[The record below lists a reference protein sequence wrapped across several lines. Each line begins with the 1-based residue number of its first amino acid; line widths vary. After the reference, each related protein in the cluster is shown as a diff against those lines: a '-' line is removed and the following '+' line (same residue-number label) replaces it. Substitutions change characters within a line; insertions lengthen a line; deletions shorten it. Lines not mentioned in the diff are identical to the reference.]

1 MSVTKMSNADLLKK
15 WEPLL
20 EAEGI
25 AKITSHEKKVVTAQL
40 LENAETAASQGLI
53 ERVEHPLLDQNLME
67 AAPTN
72 NTSGVQNY
80 DPVLISLIRRAAP
93 KLIAYDLC
101 GVQPMTGPSGQV
113 FYMRS
118 RYGNQSGAE
127 AFFNE
132 ANTGHSTINGGNTAI
147 LGDAGLNVGNSPTGN
162 VATYNFA
169 AAMALAQAEAL
180 GSAGNSAWREMAM
193 SIDKLTV
200 VAKSRKLKAEYTH
213 EFAQD
218 LKAIHG
224 LDAVRELSNILAT
237 ELVSEIN
244 REVIRSIYGIAKIG
258 SPATRVTNAG
268 VIDLDLDTNGRWS
281 AERWV
286 GLHFQLEL
294 EANDLAKATRRG
306 RGNIILTSSNVAS
319 ALRAAKLLDV
329 TEAARLQI
337 DDTGNTFAG
346 MMGTT
351 KVFIDPYAM
360 SDFVVVGYKGQSSW
374 DSGLYY
380 CPYTPLQQIKSLTQ
394 DTLTPII
401 GFQTRYGMVQN
412 PFGGGATPIADGKL
426 TPNSNEFYRLSLVQ
440 NIM

>member
-1 MSVTKMSNADLLKK
+1 MTVKLTNAQLVEK
-15 WEPLL
+15 WSPLL
-20 EAEGI
+20 EDSQLPSISTTER
-25 AKITSHEKKVVTAQL
+25 KIVTAQL
-40 LENAETAASQGLI
+40 LENAEVAQASGII
-53 ERVEHPLLDQNLME
+53 ERVDHPLMDLQE

-72 NTSGVQNY
+72 NTAGVQNY

-93 KLIAYDLC
+93 KLIAYDLV

-118 RYGNQSGAE
+118 RYGNQTGPE

-132 ANTGHSTINGGNTAI
+132 ANTGHSTVRGGNTAV
-147 LGDAGLNVGNSPTGN
+147 LGDANLNIGTSPTGN
-162 VATYNFA
+162 VSTYNFA
-169 AAMALAQAEAL
+169 GAMALAQAEAL
-180 GSAGNSAWREMAM
+180 GSAGNTAWREMAM
-193 SIDKLTV
+193 TIDKLTV
-200 VAKSRKLKAEYTH
+200 VANSRKLKAEYTH

-244 REVIRSIYGIAKIG
+244 REIIRSVYGVAKIG
-258 SPATRVTNAG
+258 SPGSRVTTPG
-268 VIDLDLDTNGRWS
+268 VIDLDVDTNGRWS

-306 RGNIILTSSNVAS
+306 RGNIILCSSNVAS

-329 TEAARLQI
+329 TEAQRLQI

-351 KVFIDPYAM
+351 KVFIDPYAT
-360 SDFVVVGYKGQSSW
+360 SDFVVVGYKGTSSW
-374 DSGLYY
+374 DAGLYY
-380 CPYTPLQQIKSLTQ
+380 CPYTPMQQIKSLTQ

-426 TPNSNEFYRLSLVQ
+426 TPNSNEFYRLSAITH
-440 NIM
+440 IM

>member
-1 MSVTKMSNADLLKK
+1 MADKTYAELIEK
-15 WEPLL
+15 WQPLL
-20 EAEGI
+20 EDPSLPQISSFER
-25 AKITSHEKKVVTAQL
+25 KVVTAQL
-40 LENAETAASQGLI
+40 LENAEVATSKGLM
-53 ERVEHPLLDQNLME
+53 EAVDHPLMDLQE

-72 NTSGVQNY
+72 NTSGIQNY

-93 KLIAYDLC
+93 KLIAYDLV

-118 RYGNQSGAE
+118 RYGNNSGAE

-132 ANTGHSTINGGNTAI
+132 ANTGWATVRGGNTSV
-147 LGDAGLNVGNSPTGN
+147 LGDANLNVGTSPTGN

-169 AAMALAQAEAL
+169 GNMALAQAEAL
-180 GSAGNSAWREMAM
+180 GSTGNTAWREMAM
-193 SIDKLTV
+193 TIDKFTV
-200 VAKSRKLKAEYTH
+200 NAGSRKLKAEYTH

-224 LDAVRELSNILAT
+224 LDAVRELSNILST

-244 REVIRSIYGIAKIG
+244 REIVRSVYGVAKIG
-258 SPATRVTNAG
+258 SPGSRVATPG
-268 VIDLDLDTNGRWS
+268 VINLDVDTNGRWS

-306 RGNIILTSSNVAS
+306 RGNIILCSSNVAS
-319 ALRAAKLLDV
+319 ALRAAKLLDL
-329 TEAARLQI
+329 TDAARLQI

-351 KVFIDPYAM
+351 KVFIDPYATA
-360 SDFVVVGYKGQSSW
+360 DYVVVGYKGSSSW
-374 DSGLYY
+374 DAGLYY

-401 GFQTRYGMVQN
+401 GFQTRYAVAQN
-412 PFGGGATPIADGKL
+412 PFGGGATPISDGKL
-426 TPNSNEFYRLSLVQ
+426 APNTNEFYRLSAIQ

>member
-1 MSVTKMSNADLLKK
+1 MATYAELLEK
-15 WEPLL
+15 WQPLL
-20 EAEGI
+20 EDPNLPEI
-25 AKITSHEKKVVTAQL
+25 STLERKIVTAQL
-40 LENAETAASQGLI
+40 LENAETATAKGLI
-53 ERVEHPLLDQNLME
+53 ESVEHPLMHLHE

-93 KLIAYDLC
+93 KLIAYDLV

-118 RYGNQSGAE
+118 RYDNMSGAE

-132 ANTGHSTINGGNTAI
+132 ANTGHATVRGGNTAV
-147 LGDAGLNVGNSPTGN
+147 LGDANLNIGTSPTGN
-162 VATYNFA
+162 VATYNYA
-169 AAMALAQAEAL
+169 GAMALAQAEAL
-180 GSAGNSAWREMAM
+180 GSTGNTAWREMAI
-193 SIDKLTV
+193 SIDKFTV
-200 VAKSRKLKAEYTH
+200 NAGSRKLKAEYTH

-224 LDAVRELSNILAT
+224 LDAVRELSNVLST

-244 REVIRSIYGIAKIG
+244 REIIRSVYGVAKIG
-258 SPATRVTNAG
+258 SPGSRVQTPG
-268 VIDLDLDTNGRWS
+268 VINLDVDTNGRWS

-294 EANDLAKATRRG
+294 EANDQAKATRRG
-306 RGNIILTSSNVAS
+306 RGNLILCSSNVAS

-351 KVFIDPYAM
+351 KVFIDPYATQ
-360 SDFVVVGYKGQSSW
+360 DFVVVGYKGQSAW
-374 DSGLYY
+374 DAGLYY

-401 GFQTRYGMVQN
+401 GFQTRYAVAQN
-412 PFGGGATPIADGKL
+412 PFGGGATPISDGKL
-426 TPNSNEFYRLSLVQ
+426 VPNSNEFYRLSHVQ

>member
-1 MSVTKMSNADLLKK
+1 MVERRTTNADLLEK
-15 WEPLL
+15 WAPLL
-20 EAEGI
+20 EDQSLPKI
-25 AKITSHEKKVVTAQL
+25 ASYERAVVTAQL
-40 LENAETAASQGLI
+40 LENAEMATATGQM
-53 ERVEHPLLDQNLME
+53 EQVQHPLMDLHE

-72 NTSGVQNY
+72 NTAGVQNY

-93 KLIAYDLC
+93 KLIAYDLV

-118 RYGNQSGAE
+118 RYDNQSGAE

-132 ANTGHSTINGGNTAI
+132 ANTGHATVRGSNTSV
-147 LGDAGLNVGNSPTGN
+147 LGDANLNIGTSPTGN

-169 AAMALAQAEAL
+169 GAMALAQAEAL
-180 GSAGNSAWREMAM
+180 GTTGNVAWREMAIT
-193 SIDKLTV
+193 IDKFTV
-200 VAKSRKLKAEYTH
+200 NAGSRKLKAEYTH

-224 LDAVRELSNILAT
+224 LDAVKELSNVLAT
-237 ELVSEIN
+237 ELIAEIN
-244 REVIRSIYGIAKIG
+244 REIIRSVYGVAVIG
-258 SPATRVTNAG
+258 SPGTRVTTPG
-268 VIDLDLDTNGRWS
+268 VINLDVDTNGRWS

-286 GLHFQLEL
+286 GMHMQLEL

-306 RGNIILTSSNVAS
+306 RGNIILCSSNVAS
-319 ALRAAKLLDV
+319 ALRAAKLLDLRD
-329 TEAARLQI
+329 AAALQI

-346 MMGTT
+346 MMGTS
-351 KVFIDPYAM
+351 KVFIDPYAT

-380 CPYTPLQQIKSLTQ
+380 CPYTPLQQVKSLTQ
-394 DTLTPII
+394 DSLTPII
-401 GFQTRYGMVQN
+401 GFMSRYAVAQN
-412 PFGGGATPIADGKL
+412 PFAGGATPISDGKL
-426 TPNSNEFYRLSLVQ
+426 APTSNQFYRLSLVQ

>member
-1 MSVTKMSNADLLKK
+1 MATHAELLEK
-15 WEPLL
+15 WQPLL
-20 EAEGI
+20 EDPSLP
-25 AKITSHEKKVVTAQL
+25 KISTLERKIVTAQL
-40 LENAETAASQGLI
+40 LENAETATAKGLI
-53 ERVEHPLLDQNLME
+53 EAVDHPLMNLTE

-72 NTSGVQNY
+72 NTSGVNNY

-93 KLIAYDLC
+93 KLIAYDLV

-118 RYGNQSGAE
+118 RYDNMSGAE

-132 ANTGHSTINGGNTAI
+132 ANTGHATVRGGNTAV
-147 LGDAGLNVGNSPTGN
+147 LGDANINIGTSPTGN

-169 AAMALAQAEAL
+169 GAMALAQAEAL
-180 GSAGNSAWREMAM
+180 GSTGNTAWREMAM
-193 SIDKLTV
+193 SIDKFTV
-200 VAKSRKLKAEYTH
+200 NANSRKLKAEYTH

-224 LDAVRELSNILAT
+224 LDAVRELSNILST

-244 REVIRSIYGIAKIG
+244 REIIRSVYGVAKIG
-258 SPATRVTNAG
+258 SPNTTTPG
-268 VIDLDLDTNGRWS
+268 VINLDVDTNGRWS

-286 GLHFQLEL
+286 GLHFLIEL
-294 EANDLAKATRRG
+294 EQNAQAKLTRRG
-306 RGNIILTSSNVAS
+306 RGNIILCSSNVAS
-319 ALRAAKLLDV
+319 ALRAAKLLDL

-346 MMGTT
+346 MMGNT
-351 KVFIDPYAM
+351 KVFIDPYAT
-360 SDFVVVGYKGQSSW
+360 SDFLVVGYKGTSSW
-374 DSGLYY
+374 DAGLYY

-401 GFQTRYGMVQN
+401 GFQTRYAVAQN
-412 PFGGGATPIADGKL
+412 PFGGGANPISDGKL
-426 TPNSNEFYRLSLVQ
+426 TPNSNEFYRLSLVT

>member
-1 MSVTKMSNADLLKK
+1 MTVKLTNAQLVEK
-15 WEPLL
+15 WSPLL
-20 EAEGI
+20 EDSQLPSISTTER
-25 AKITSHEKKVVTAQL
+25 KIVTAQL
-40 LENAETAASQGLI
+40 LENAEVAQASGII
-53 ERVEHPLLDQNLME
+53 ERVDHPLMDLQE

-72 NTSGVQNY
+72 NTAGVQNY

-93 KLIAYDLC
+93 KLIAYDLV

-118 RYGNQSGAE
+118 RYGNQTGPE

-132 ANTGHSTINGGNTAI
+132 ANTGHSTVRGGNTSV
-147 LGDAGLNVGNSPTGN
+147 LGDANLNIGTSPTGN
-162 VATYNFA
+162 VSTYNFA
-169 AAMALAQAEAL
+169 GAMALAQAEAL
-180 GSAGNSAWREMAM
+180 GSAGNTAWREMAM
-193 SIDKLTV
+193 TIDKLTV
-200 VAKSRKLKAEYTH
+200 VANSRKLKAEYTH

-244 REVIRSIYGIAKIG
+244 REIIRSVYGVAKIG
-258 SPATRVTNAG
+258 SPGSRVTTPG
-268 VIDLDLDTNGRWS
+268 VIDLDVDTNGRWS

-306 RGNIILTSSNVAS
+306 RGNIILCSSNVAS

-329 TEAARLQI
+329 TEAQRLQI

-351 KVFIDPYAM
+351 KVFIDPYAT
-360 SDFVVVGYKGQSSW
+360 SDFVVVGYKGTSSW
-374 DSGLYY
+374 DAGLYY
-380 CPYTPLQQIKSLTQ
+380 CPYTPMQQIKSLTQ

-426 TPNSNEFYRLSLVQ
+426 TPNSNEFYRLSTITH
-440 NIM
+440 IM

>member
-1 MSVTKMSNADLLKK
+1 MAGNLTHSELLQK
-15 WEPLL
+15 WEPIL
-20 EAEGI
+20 EDNSVPAITTRER
-25 AKITSHEKKVVTAQL
+25 KIVTAQL
-40 LENAETAASQGLI
+40 LENAEQATAKGLI
-53 ERVEHPLLDQNLME
+53 ENVEHPLMNVLNE
-67 AAPTN
+67 NAPTN

-93 KLIAYDLC
+93 KLIAYDLV
-101 GVQPMTGPSGQV
+101 GVQPMSGPSGQI

-118 RYGNQSGAE
+118 RYDSMTGAE

-132 ANTGHSTINGGNTAI
+132 ANTGHATVRGGNTSL
-147 LGDAGLNVGNSPTGN
+147 LGDANLNIGTSPTGN

-169 AAMALAQAEAL
+169 GAMALAQAEAL
-180 GSAGNSAWREMAM
+180 GSTGNAAWREMAM
-193 SIDKLTV
+193 TIDKFTV
-200 VAKSRKLKAEYTH
+200 NAGSRKLKAEYTH

-224 LDAVRELSNILAT
+224 LDAVKELSNILST

-244 REVIRSIYGIAKIG
+244 REIIRSVYGVAKIG
-258 SPATRVTNAG
+258 SPASRVANAG
-268 VIDLDLDTNGRWS
+268 VINLDVDTNGRWS

-286 GLHFQLEL
+286 GLHMQLEL

-306 RGNIILTSSNVAS
+306 RGNIILCSSNVAS
-319 ALRAAKLLDV
+319 ALRAAKLLDA
-329 TEAARLQI
+329 TAAANLQI

-351 KVFIDPYAM
+351 KVFIDPYAT
-360 SDFVVVGYKGQSSW
+360 SDFVIVGYKGSSPW
-374 DSGLYY
+374 DAGLYY

-401 GFQTRYGMVQN
+401 GFQTRYAVAQN
-412 PFGGGATPIADGKL
+412 PFAGGATPITDGKL
-426 TPNSNEFYRLSLVQ
+426 VPNSNEFYRLSLVQ

>member
-1 MSVTKMSNADLLKK
+1 MTVKLTNAQLVEK
-15 WEPLL
+15 WSPLL
-20 EAEGI
+20 EDSQLPSISTTER
-25 AKITSHEKKVVTAQL
+25 KIVTAQL
-40 LENAETAASQGLI
+40 LENAEVAQASGII
-53 ERVEHPLLDQNLME
+53 ERVDHPLMDLQE

-72 NTSGVQNY
+72 NTAGVQNY

-93 KLIAYDLC
+93 KLIAYDLV

-118 RYGNQSGAE
+118 RYGNQTGPE

-132 ANTGHSTINGGNTAI
+132 ANTGHSTVRGGNTSV
-147 LGDAGLNVGNSPTGN
+147 LGDANLNIGTYPTGN
-162 VATYNFA
+162 VSTYNFA
-169 AAMALAQAEAL
+169 GAMALAQAEAL
-180 GSAGNSAWREMAM
+180 GSAGNTAWREMAM
-193 SIDKLTV
+193 TIDKLTV
-200 VAKSRKLKAEYTH
+200 VANSRKLKAEYTH

-244 REVIRSIYGIAKIG
+244 REIIRSVYGVAKIG
-258 SPATRVTNAG
+258 SPGSRVTTPG
-268 VIDLDLDTNGRWS
+268 VIDLDVDTNGRWS

-306 RGNIILTSSNVAS
+306 RGNIILCSSNVAS

-329 TEAARLQI
+329 TEAQRLQI

-351 KVFIDPYAM
+351 KVFIDPYAT
-360 SDFVVVGYKGQSSW
+360 SDFVVVGYKGTSSW
-374 DSGLYY
+374 DAGLYY
-380 CPYTPLQQIKSLTQ
+380 CPYTPMQQIKSLTQ

-426 TPNSNEFYRLSLVQ
+426 TPNSNEFYRLSTITH
-440 NIM
+440 IM

>member
-1 MSVTKMSNADLLKK
+1 MAENRISNEDLLNK
-15 WEPLL
+15 WDGLL
-20 EAEGI
+20 EAEELP
-25 AKITSHEKKVVTAQL
+25 KIHGFERKIVTAQL
-40 LENAETAASQGLI
+40 LENAERALAGGQM
-53 ERVEHPLLDQNLME
+53 ERVDHPLME

-72 NTSGVQNY
+72 NTGGVQNY

-93 KLIAYDLC
+93 KLIAYDLV

-118 RYGNQSGAE
+118 KYDSQSGAE

-132 ANTGHSTINGGNTAI
+132 ANTGHSTVRGGNTSV
-147 LGDAGLNVGNSPTGN
+147 LGDATLNIGTSPTGN
-162 VATYNFA
+162 VATYNYA
-169 AAMALAQAEAL
+169 GAMALAQAEAL
-180 GSAGNSAWREMAM
+180 GTAGNVAWREMAM
-193 SIDKLTV
+193 TIDKFTV
-200 VAKSRKLKAEYTH
+200 NAGSRKLKAEYTH

-224 LDAVRELSNILAT
+224 LDAVKELTNILST
-237 ELVSEIN
+237 ELISEIN
-244 REVIRSIYGIAKIG
+244 REVIRSVYGVAVIG
-258 SPATRVTNAG
+258 SPGSRVATPGLIN
-268 VIDLDLDTNGRWS
+268 LDTDTNGRWS

-286 GLHFQLEL
+286 GLHMQLEL

-306 RGNIILTSSNVAS
+306 RGNIILCSSNVAS

-351 KVFIDPYAM
+351 KVFIDPYATQ
-360 SDFVVVGYKGQSSW
+360 DFVVVGYKGQSSW

-380 CPYTPLQQIKSLTQ
+380 CPYTPLQQVKSLTQ
-394 DTLTPII
+394 DSLTPII
-401 GFQTRYGMVQN
+401 GFMSRHAIAQN
-412 PFGGGATPIADGKL
+412 PFAGGATVDVNTAGTL
-426 TPNSNEFYRLSLVQ
+426 LPNSNQFYRLSHIS

>member
-1 MSVTKMSNADLLKK
+1 MPQVTNAELLEK
-15 WEPLL
+15 WGPLL
-20 EAEGI
+20 EDPNLP
-25 AKITSHEKKVVTAQL
+25 KISTIERKIVTAQL
-40 LENAETAASQGLI
+40 LENAETATERGLM
-53 ERVEHPLLDQNLME
+53 ERVEHPLMDLHE

-72 NTSGVQNY
+72 NTSGVNNY

-93 KLIAYDLC
+93 KLIAYDLV

-118 RYGNQSGAE
+118 RYDNMSGAE

-132 ANTGHSTINGGNTAI
+132 ANTGHATVRGGNTSV
-147 LGDAGLNVGNSPTGN
+147 LGDANLNIGTSPTGN

-169 AAMALAQAEAL
+169 GSMALAQAEAL
-180 GSAGNSAWREMAM
+180 GSTGNTAWREMAM
-193 SIDKLTV
+193 GIDKFTV
-200 VAKSRKLKAEYTH
+200 NAGSRKLKAEYTH

-224 LDAVRELSNILAT
+224 LDAVRELSNILST

-244 REVIRSIYGIAKIG
+244 REVIRSVYGVAKIG
-258 SPATRVTNAG
+258 SPNTTAPG
-268 VIDLDLDTNGRWS
+268 VINLDVDTNGRWS

-286 GLHFQLEL
+286 GLHFLIEL
-294 EANDLAKATRRG
+294 EQNAQAKATRRG
-306 RGNIILTSSNVAS
+306 RGNIILCSSNVAS

-329 TEAARLQI
+329 TEAIRLQI

-346 MMGTT
+346 MMGNT
-351 KVFIDPYAM
+351 KVFIDPYATD
-360 SDFVVVGYKGQSSW
+360 DFLVVGYKGQSAW
-374 DSGLYY
+374 DAGLYY
-380 CPYTPLQQIKSLTQ
+380 CPYTPLQQVKSLTQ

-401 GFQTRYGMVQN
+401 GFSTRYALAQN
-412 PFGGGATPIADGKL
+412 PFGGGATPISDGKL
-426 TPNSNEFYRLSLVQ
+426 VPNSNEFYRLSLVQ

>member
-1 MSVTKMSNADLLKK
+1 MTVKLTNAQLVEK
-15 WEPLL
+15 WSPLL
-20 EAEGI
+20 EDSQLPSISTTER
-25 AKITSHEKKVVTAQL
+25 KIVTAQL
-40 LENAETAASQGLI
+40 LENAEVAQASGII
-53 ERVEHPLLDQNLME
+53 ERVDHPLMDLQE

-72 NTSGVQNY
+72 NTAGVQNY

-93 KLIAYDLC
+93 KLIAYDLV

-118 RYGNQSGAE
+118 RYGNQTGPE

-132 ANTGHSTINGGNTAI
+132 ANTGHSTVRGGNTAV
-147 LGDAGLNVGNSPTGN
+147 LGDANLNIGTSPTGN
-162 VATYNFA
+162 VSTYNFA
-169 AAMALAQAEAL
+169 GAMALAQAEAL
-180 GSAGNSAWREMAM
+180 GSAGNTAWREMAM
-193 SIDKLTV
+193 TIDKLTV
-200 VAKSRKLKAEYTH
+200 VANSRKLKAEYTH

-244 REVIRSIYGIAKIG
+244 REIIRSVYGVAKIG
-258 SPATRVTNAG
+258 SPGSRVTTPG
-268 VIDLDLDTNGRWS
+268 VIDLDVDTNGRWS

-306 RGNIILTSSNVAS
+306 RGNIILCSSNVAS

-329 TEAARLQI
+329 TEAQRLQI

-351 KVFIDPYAM
+351 KVFIDPYAT
-360 SDFVVVGYKGQSSW
+360 SDFVVVGYKGTSSW
-374 DSGLYY
+374 DAGLYY
-380 CPYTPLQQIKSLTQ
+380 CPYTPMQQIKTLTQ

-426 TPNSNEFYRLSLVQ
+426 TPNSNEFYRLSAITH
-440 NIM
+440 IM

>member
-1 MSVTKMSNADLLKK
+1 MTAKLTYDQLLDK
-15 WEPLL
+15 WNPLL
-20 EAEGI
+20 EDASLPTI
-25 AKITSHEKKVVTAQL
+25 ASYERKVVTAQL
-40 LENAETAASQGLI
+40 LENAEQATAKGI
-53 ERVEHPLLDQNLME
+53 FEKVDHPLMDLISED
-67 AAPTN
+67 APTN

-93 KLIAYDLC
+93 KLIAYDIC
-101 GVQPMTGPSGQV
+101 GVQPLTGPSGQV

-118 RYGNQSGAE
+118 KYGKQDGAE

-132 ANTGHSTINGGNTAI
+132 ANTGWSTIRGGNTAV
-147 LGDAGLNVGNSPTGN
+147 LGDANLNIGTSPTGN

-169 AAMALAQAEAL
+169 GAMALAQAEAL
-180 GSAGNSAWREMAM
+180 GSVGNAAWAEMSM
-193 SIDKLTV
+193 TIDKFTV
-200 VAKSRKLKAEYTH
+200 NAGSRKLKAEYTH

-224 LDAVRELSNILAT
+224 LDAVKELSNILAT
-237 ELVSEIN
+237 ELVAEIN
-244 REVIRSIYGIAKIG
+244 REIIRSVYGVAVIG
-258 SPATRVTNAG
+258 SPASRVTNAG
-268 VIDLDLDTNGRWS
+268 VIDLDTDTNGRWS

-306 RGNIILTSSNVAS
+306 RGNIILCSSNVAS

-346 MMGTT
+346 MMGST
-351 KVFIDPYAM
+351 KVFIDPYAT
-360 SDFVVVGYKGQSSW
+360 SDYVVVGYKGQSAW

-401 GFQTRYGMVQN
+401 GFQTRYAVAQN
-412 PFGGGATPIADGKL
+412 PFGGGATPIEDGKL
-426 TPNSNEFYRLSLVQ
+426 RPGSNQYYRLSQVQ
-440 NIM
+440 HIM

>member
-1 MSVTKMSNADLLKK
+1 MPQVTNAELLEK
-15 WEPLL
+15 WGPLL
-20 EAEGI
+20 EDPNLP
-25 AKITSHEKKVVTAQL
+25 KISTIERKIVTAQL
-40 LENAETAASQGLI
+40 LENAETATERGLM
-53 ERVEHPLLDQNLME
+53 ERVEHPLMDLHE

-93 KLIAYDLC
+93 KLIAYDLV

-118 RYGNQSGAE
+118 RYDNMSGAE

-132 ANTGHSTINGGNTAI
+132 ANTGHSTVRGGNTSV
-147 LGDAGLNVGNSPTGN
+147 LGDANLNIGTSPTGN

-169 AAMALAQAEAL
+169 GAMALAQAEAL
-180 GSAGNSAWREMAM
+180 GSTGNTAWREMAM
-193 SIDKLTV
+193 SIDKFTV
-200 VAKSRKLKAEYTH
+200 NAGSRKLKAEYTH

-224 LDAVRELSNILAT
+224 LDAVRELSNILST

-244 REVIRSIYGIAKIG
+244 REVIRSVYGVAKIG
-258 SPATRVTNAG
+258 SPNTTAPG
-268 VIDLDLDTNGRWS
+268 VINLDVDTNGRWS

-286 GLHFQLEL
+286 GLHFLIEL
-294 EANDLAKATRRG
+294 EQNAQAKATRRG
-306 RGNIILTSSNVAS
+306 RGNIILCSSNVAS

-329 TEAARLQI
+329 TEAIRLQI

-346 MMGTT
+346 MMGNT
-351 KVFIDPYAM
+351 KVFIDPYATD
-360 SDFVVVGYKGQSSW
+360 DFLVVGYKGQSAW
-374 DSGLYY
+374 DAGLYY
-380 CPYTPLQQIKSLTQ
+380 CPYTPLQQVKSLTQ

-401 GFQTRYGMVQN
+401 GFQTRYALAQN
-412 PFGGGATPIADGKL
+412 PFGGGATPISDGKL
-426 TPNSNEFYRLSLVQ
+426 VPNSNEFYRLSLVQ

>member
-1 MSVTKMSNADLLKK
+1 MPQVTNAELLEK
-15 WEPLL
+15 WGPLL
-20 EAEGI
+20 EDPNLP
-25 AKITSHEKKVVTAQL
+25 KISTIERKIVTAQL
-40 LENAETAASQGLI
+40 LENAETATERGLM
-53 ERVEHPLLDQNLME
+53 ERVEHPLMDLHE

-72 NTSGVQNY
+72 NTSGVNNY

-93 KLIAYDLC
+93 KLIAYDLV

-118 RYGNQSGAE
+118 RYDNMSGAE

-132 ANTGHSTINGGNTAI
+132 ANTGHATVRGGNTSV
-147 LGDAGLNVGNSPTGN
+147 LGDANLNIGTSPTGN

-169 AAMALAQAEAL
+169 GAMALAQAEAL
-180 GSAGNSAWREMAM
+180 GSTGNTAWREMAM
-193 SIDKLTV
+193 GIDKFTV
-200 VAKSRKLKAEYTH
+200 NAGSRKLKAEYTH

-224 LDAVRELSNILAT
+224 LDAVRELSNILST

-244 REVIRSIYGIAKIG
+244 REVIRSVYGVAKIG
-258 SPATRVTNAG
+258 SPNTTAPG
-268 VIDLDLDTNGRWS
+268 VINLDVDTNGRWS

-286 GLHFQLEL
+286 GLHFLIEL
-294 EANDLAKATRRG
+294 EQNAQAKATRRG
-306 RGNIILTSSNVAS
+306 RGNIILCSSNVAS

-329 TEAARLQI
+329 TEAIRLQI

-346 MMGTT
+346 MMGNT
-351 KVFIDPYAM
+351 KVFIDPYATD
-360 SDFVVVGYKGQSSW
+360 DFLVVGYKGQSAW
-374 DSGLYY
+374 DAGLYY
-380 CPYTPLQQIKSLTQ
+380 CPYTPLQQVKSLTQ

-401 GFQTRYGMVQN
+401 GFSTRYALAQN
-412 PFGGGATPIADGKL
+412 PFGGGATPISDGKL
-426 TPNSNEFYRLSLVQ
+426 VPNSNEFYRLSLVQ